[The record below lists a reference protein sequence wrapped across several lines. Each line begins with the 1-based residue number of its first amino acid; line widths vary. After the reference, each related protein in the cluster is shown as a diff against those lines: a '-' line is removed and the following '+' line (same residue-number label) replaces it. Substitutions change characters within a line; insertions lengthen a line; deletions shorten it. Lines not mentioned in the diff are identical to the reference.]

1 MPDLINGIFGVL
13 GGLFI
18 ALSIAKLHQEKT
30 VRGVSIVHVAFFTS
44 WSWYHVYFF
53 TTVNLWW
60 SWAGAVGMMTANTIW
75 LCQMVYYS
83 RTRRPFPE
91 LAQVIELTPS
101 MERERDQMVKDLLIR
116 YQVERARQRRT

>member
-18 ALSIAKLHQEKT
+18 ALSIAKLHREKT
-30 VRGVSIVHVAFFTS
+30 ARGVSIVYVAFFTS

-60 SWAGAVGMMTANTIW
+60 SWAGAIGMMTANTIW

-83 RTRRPFPE
+83 RRE
-91 LAQVIELTPS
+91 MSAIIELTQS
-101 MERERDQMVKDLLIR
+101 MERERDQMVYDLIR
-116 YQVERARQRRT
+116 GAEELRNIRSSDLDDF